1 MAMPR
6 PPLGR
11 DPHTPSRRPLFSPWA
26 LLPTAVSVLLLLLA
40 SVRVFGDVFRPGL
53 AVELMLVSYL
63 SALGLACQ
71 RDQRRGAVLITA
83 VVLAVY
89 LLCWAKWVVFRE
101 AVTVTDLL
109 VIPEAFSILP
119 AAVQVTVVVA
129 AALVGAGLLANV
141 ALPPTRHAFV
151 LGMPLFMY
159 AAAVWGRPDG
169 VAHALEQVRPPTFW
183 APGEDAWRNGPL
195 VVLAREFARLTMWRQ
210 DLERDVDV
218 GTRAR
223 LLDVDALR
231 PAPPRRNLHVVVMES
246 LFDPLRVRDAHFDSD
261 PFDPRFRG
269 WMHEGVSLALAATF
283 GGQSARAEFEVLCG
297 VPAYGMLGVDFQA
310 LRGAPIPCLPHA
322 LRELGYT
329 TMASVPASPSFF
341 NANTAYAAAGFAHRY
356 FDDHFAHD
364 DLDGGLVSDATVF
377 AQNLHDLE
385 RLAGN
390 ASPMLNYVVTFSG
403 HRPFTMSP
411 VRRPPVF
418 PGDAPIVLAANA
430 AYYNTRAVADFV
442 AALEA
447 RDPEAV
453 VLVLA
458 DHLPLLTLDASGGRA
473 DDYRFDLTAPP
484 AHAAGERQWLESR
497 ATILVAR
504 RAGRTVPL
512 GLVPHYGLP
521 EVMLDLIS
529 DGAYCAS
536 RHCLAAEPVRYRPD
550 GHRDVFTTVDRF
562 PAEVCR
568 SGPAPANADG
578 SDACAAAV
586 RLRDDVRRAY
596 RQLLWLGVR
605 HADASGD

>member
-1 MAMPR
+1 MWMPR

-11 DPHTPSRRPLFSPWA
+11 DPHGLPGRPLFSPWA

-40 SVRVFGDVFRPGL
+40 SIRVFGNVFRPGL
-53 AVELMLVSYL
+53 AGELVLVFYL

-71 RDQRRGAVLITA
+71 RNERRGAMLIGA

-101 AVTVTDLL
+101 AVTVADLL

-119 AAVQVTVVVA
+119 AAVRVGVVVA
-129 AALVGAGLLANV
+129 TALVGAGLLANV
-141 ALPPTRHAFV
+141 ALPTTRHAVV

-159 AAAVWGRPDG
+159 AAVVWGRPDG
-169 VAHALEQVRPPTFW
+169 VAHALEQVRPQTFW
-183 APGEDAWRNGPL
+183 APGEDGWRNGPL
-195 VVLAREFARLTMWRQ
+195 VELAREFARLSVWRQ
-210 DLERDVDV
+210 DLEREVDV
-218 GTRAR
+218 GERPP

-231 PAPPRRNLHVVVMES
+231 TAPPQRNLHVVVMES
-246 LFDPLRVRDAHFDSD
+246 LFDPLRVRGAQFDSD
-261 PFDPRFRG
+261 PFDPRFRR
-269 WMHEGVSLALAATF
+269 WMREGNSLALAATF
-283 GGQSARAEFEVLCG
+283 GGQSARSEFEILCG

-310 LRGAPIPCLPHA
+310 LRGAPIPCLPRA

-329 TMASVPASPSFF
+329 TMASVPVNASFF
-341 NANTAYAAAGFAHRY
+341 NANTAYVAAGFAYRY
-356 FDDHFAHD
+356 FDNHFAHD
-364 DLDGGLVSDATVF
+364 DLDGELVSDATVF
-377 AQNLHDLE
+377 ARNLHDLE
-385 RLAGN
+385 RFAGS
-390 ASPMLNYVVTFSG
+390 ASPVLNYVVTYSG
-403 HRPFTMSP
+403 HRPFTMNP

-447 RDPEAV
+447 RDPDAV

-458 DHLPLLTLDASGGRA
+458 DHLPLLTLDATGGPA
-473 DDYRFDLTAPP
+473 DDYRFGLAASP

-504 RAGRTVPL
+504 RAGLTVPL
-512 GLVPHYGLP
+512 GLIPHYGLP

-550 GHRDVFTTVDRF
+550 GHRDVFTTAERF
-562 PAEVCR
+562 PTEVCR
-568 SGPAPANADG
+568 SGPAPADADG
-578 SDACAAAV
+578 SDVCAAAV
-586 RLRDDVRRAY
+586 RLRNEARRAY
-596 RQLLWLGVR
+596 RQLLRLGVR
-605 HADASGD
+605 HADAPRD